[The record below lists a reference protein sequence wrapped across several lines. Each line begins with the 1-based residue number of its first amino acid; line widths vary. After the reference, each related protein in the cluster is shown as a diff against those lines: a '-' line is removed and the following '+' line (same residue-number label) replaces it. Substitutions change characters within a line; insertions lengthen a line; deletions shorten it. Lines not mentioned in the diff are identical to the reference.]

1 MVDKCIY
8 ITFTANEI
16 TMSTQ
21 KSTQK
26 TEYQGISIRNKA
38 NFKYVKSA
46 VNWLIKHNE
55 ADRLRNIADGE
66 GDERAY
72 NKYDRQCERTFDK
85 YLEYC
90 EELPKYQ
97 VKLIEQSLIY

>member
-1 MVDKCIY
+1 MNYK
-8 ITFTANEI
+8 
-16 TMSTQ
+16 
-21 KSTQK
+21 
-26 TEYQGISIRNKA
+26 GIDIKNKA
-38 NFKYVKSA
+38 NLKHVKSA

-66 GDERAY
+66 GDDRAY
-72 NKYDRQCERTFDK
+72 KKHDKQCQKTFDK

-97 VKLIEQSLIY
+97 IKQIEKSILY

>member
-1 MVDKCIY
+1 MNYK
-8 ITFTANEI
+8 
-16 TMSTQ
+16 
-21 KSTQK
+21 
-26 TEYQGISIRNKA
+26 GIDIKNKA
-38 NFKYVKSA
+38 NLKHVKSA

-55 ADRLRNIADGE
+55 SDRLRNIADGK

-72 NKYDRQCERTFDK
+72 NKHDKQCQKTFDK

-97 VKLIEQSLIY
+97 IKQIEKSILY

>member
-1 MVDKCIY
+1 MK
-8 ITFTANEI
+8 T
-16 TMSTQ
+16 TQ
-21 KSTQK
+21 Q
-26 TEYQGISIRNKA
+26 TEYQGISIKNKA
-38 NFKYVKSA
+38 NLKYVKPA

-72 NKYDRQCERTFDK
+72 NKYDRQCEKTFDK

-90 EELPKYQ
+90 EYLPKYQ
-97 VKLIEQSLIY
+97 IKLIEKSILY